1 MPCIH
6 LQGSEQSPLTHQIL
20 KGHYPA
26 INSTQNV
33 RAHPIHGDVGKSF
46 QVGTRAKTLIHCTPQ
61 ECMTT

>member
-26 INSTQNV
+26 IKSLQNV
-33 RAHPIHGDVGKSF
+33 RAHALHDVGKSF
-46 QVGTRAKTLIHCTPQ
+46 QVGRRAKIFIHCTPQ